1 MLIRILEVM
10 IPVIAVAGLGY
21 LYSLRY
27 RTDLAAINAIS
38 VNVFLPALVF
48 TVLSSQGFD
57 LARYPGLTIAAAAV
71 FFGSGMIAWP
81 IAKFLKYNVRTFVP
95 PMMFN
100 NCGNL
105 GLPLALLAFGEAGL
119 APAIVLLIVT
129 NLLYFSFGIYI
140 VDRQVHWRS
149 VLLSPPILAS
159 VAGLVV
165 SLWDVSVPTMIAT
178 PIAMLGDALIPVML
192 FALGIRLVDVNLSD
206 WKIGVIGAVL
216 CPLTAL
222 IVALAIQPLLQLPD
236 EQFRQ
241 LLLYCALPP
250 AVLVYLVAEQYQQ
263 EPQKVAA
270 IVGFGNIAAVVI
282 MPVIL
287 PFVLPVM

>member
-10 IPVIAVAGLGY
+10 IPVIVVAGLGY

-48 TVLSSQGFD
+48 TVMSSQDFD
-57 LARYPGLTIAAAAV
+57 LTRYPGLAIAAAAV
-71 FFGSGMIAWP
+71 FFGSGLIAWP
-81 IAKFLKYNVRTFVP
+81 IANLLKYDVRTFVP

-105 GLPLALLAFGEAGL
+105 GLPLALLAFGDSGL
-119 APAIVLLIVT
+119 APAIVLPIVT

-140 VDRQVHWRS
+140 VDQQVHWRS

-165 SLWDVSVPTMIAT
+165 SLWGVPVPTMIAT

-192 FALGIRLVDVNLSD
+192 FALGIRLVDVNLDD
-206 WKIGVIGAVL
+206 WKIGLIAAVL

-222 IVALAIQPLLQLPD
+222 VVALGIQPLLQLPD
-236 EQFRQ
+236 DQFRQ

-270 IVGFGNIAAVVI
+270 IVGFGNIAAIIIVSA
-282 MPVIL
+282 MLPVIL
-287 PFVLPVM
+287 PVG

>member
-10 IPVIAVAGLGY
+10 IPVIVVAGLGY

-48 TVLSSQGFD
+48 TVMSSQDFD
-57 LARYPGLTIAAAAV
+57 LTRYPGLAIAAAAV
-71 FFGSGMIAWP
+71 FFGSGLIAWP
-81 IAKFLKYNVRTFVP
+81 IANFLKYDVRTFVP

-105 GLPLALLAFGEAGL
+105 GLPLALLAFGDSGL

-140 VDRQVHWRS
+140 VDQQVHWRS

-165 SLWDVSVPTMIAT
+165 SLWGVPVPTMIAT

-192 FALGIRLVDVNLSD
+192 FALGIRLVDVNLDD
-206 WKIGVIGAVL
+206 WKIGLIAAAL

-222 IVALAIQPLLQLPD
+222 VVALGIQPLLQLPD
-236 EQFRQ
+236 DQFRQ

-270 IVGFGNIAAVVI
+270 IVGFGNIAAIIIVPA
-282 MPVIL
+282 ML
-287 PFVLPVM
+287 PFVLPVG

>member
-21 LYSLRY
+21 LSSLRY

-48 TVLSSQGFD
+48 TVMSSQDFD
-57 LARYPGLTIAAAAV
+57 LTRYPGLAIAAAAV
-71 FFGSGMIAWP
+71 FFGSGLIAWP
-81 IAKFLKYNVRTFVP
+81 IANFLKYDVRTFVP

-105 GLPLALLAFGEAGL
+105 GLPLALLAFGDSGL

-159 VAGLVV
+159 VVGLVV
-165 SLWDVSVPTMIAT
+165 SLWDVPIPMMIAT

-206 WKIGVIGAVL
+206 WKIGLIAAVL

-222 IVALAIQPLLQLPD
+222 IVALAIQPLLLLPD

-270 IVGFGNIAAVVI
+270 IVGFGNIAAIVI
-282 MPVIL
+282 VPAML
-287 PFVLPVM
+287 PFVLPAV

>member
-10 IPVIAVAGLGY
+10 IPVIVVAGLGY
-21 LYSLRY
+21 LYCLRY

-48 TVLSSQGFD
+48 TVMSSQDFD
-57 LARYPGLTIAAAAV
+57 LTRYPGLAIAAAAV
-71 FFGSGMIAWP
+71 FFGSGLIAWP
-81 IAKFLKYNVRTFVP
+81 IANFLKYDVRTFVP
-95 PMMFN
+95 PMMFI

-105 GLPLALLAFGEAGL
+105 GLPLALLAFGDSGL

-140 VDRQVHWRS
+140 VDQQVHWRS

-165 SLWDVSVPTMIAT
+165 SLWGVPVPTMIAT

-192 FALGIRLVDVNLSD
+192 FALGIRLVDVNLDD
-206 WKIGVIGAVL
+206 WKIGLIAAVL

-222 IVALAIQPLLQLPD
+222 VVALGIQPLLQLPD
-236 EQFRQ
+236 DQFRQ

-270 IVGFGNIAAVVI
+270 IVGFGNIAAIIIVPA
-282 MPVIL
+282 ML
-287 PFVLPVM
+287 PFVLPVG

>member
-1 MLIRILEVM
+1 MLIRILDVM

-48 TVLSSQGFD
+48 SVMSSQDFD
-57 LARYPGLTIAAAAV
+57 LARYPGLAMAAAAV
-71 FFGSGMIAWP
+71 FFGSGLIAWP
-81 IAKFLKYNVRTFVP
+81 VAIFLKYDIRTFLP

-105 GLPLALLAFGEAGL
+105 GLPLALLAFGDAGL

-129 NLLYFSFGIYI
+129 NLLYFSFGIYL
-140 VDRQVHWRS
+140 VNRQMHWRS

-165 SLWDVSVPTMIAT
+165 SLLDFSVPVMIGT

-192 FALGIRLVDVNLSD
+192 FALGIRLVDVKLSD
-206 WKIGVIGAVL
+206 WKIGLVGAVL

-270 IVGFGNIAAVVI
+270 LVGFGNIAAIVI
-282 MPVIL
+282 VPAMLPFIL
-287 PFVLPVM
+287 PVL

>member
-21 LYSLRY
+21 LYCLRY

-48 TVLSSQGFD
+48 TVMSSQDFD
-57 LARYPGLTIAAAAV
+57 LTRYPGLAIAAAAV
-71 FFGSGMIAWP
+71 FFGSGLIAWP
-81 IAKFLKYNVRTFVP
+81 IANFLKYDVRTFVP

-105 GLPLALLAFGEAGL
+105 GLPLALLAFGDSGL

-140 VDRQVHWRS
+140 VDQQVHWRS

-165 SLWDVSVPTMIAT
+165 SLWGVPVPTMIAT

-192 FALGIRLVDVNLSD
+192 FALGIRLVDVNLDD
-206 WKIGVIGAVL
+206 WKIGLIAAVL

-222 IVALAIQPLLQLPD
+222 VVALGIQPLLQLPD
-236 EQFRQ
+236 DQFRQ

-270 IVGFGNIAAVVI
+270 IVGFGNIAAIIIVPA
-282 MPVIL
+282 ML
-287 PFVLPVM
+287 PFVLPVG

>member
-48 TVLSSQGFD
+48 TVMSSQDFD
-57 LARYPGLTIAAAAV
+57 LTRYPGLAIAAAAV
-71 FFGSGMIAWP
+71 FFGSGLIAWP
-81 IAKFLKYNVRTFVP
+81 IANFLKYDVRTFVP
-95 PMMFN
+95 PIMFN

-105 GLPLALLAFGEAGL
+105 GLPLALLAFGDSGL

-140 VDRQVHWRS
+140 VDQQVHWRS

-165 SLWDVSVPTMIAT
+165 SLWGVPVPTMIAT

-192 FALGIRLVDVNLSD
+192 FALGIRLVDVNLND
-206 WKIGVIGAVL
+206 WKIGLIAAVL

-222 IVALAIQPLLQLPD
+222 VVALGIQPLLQLPD
-236 EQFRQ
+236 DQFRQ

-270 IVGFGNIAAVVI
+270 MVGFGNIAAIIIVPA
-282 MPVIL
+282 ML
-287 PFVLPVM
+287 PFVLPAV

>member
-27 RTDLAAINAIS
+27 RTDLAGINAIS

-48 TVLSSQGFD
+48 TVMSSQDFD
-57 LARYPGLTIAAAAV
+57 LDSYPGLAIAATAV
-71 FFGSGMIAWP
+71 FFGSGLIAWP
-81 IAKFLKYNVRTFVP
+81 VAVLFKYNIRTFVP

-105 GLPLALLAFGEAGL
+105 GLPLALLAFGDTGL

-140 VDRQVHWRS
+140 VDRQVHWRN

-165 SLWDVSVPTMIAT
+165 SLGDVSIPSMIAT

-206 WKIGVIGAVL
+206 WKIGLVGAVL

-222 IVALAIQPLLQLPD
+222 IVALGIQPLLQLPD
-236 EQFRQ
+236 DQFRQ

-263 EPQKVAA
+263 EPEKVAA
-270 IVGFGNIAAVVI
+270 IVGFGNMAAIVI
-282 MPVIL
+282 VPIML
-287 PFVLPVM
+287 PFVLPAV

>member
-1 MLIRILEVM
+1 MLIRILDVM

-48 TVLSSQGFD
+48 SVMSSQDFD
-57 LARYPGLTIAAAAV
+57 LTRYPGLALAAAAV
-71 FFGSGMIAWP
+71 FFGSGLIAWP
-81 IAKFLKYNVRTFVP
+81 VAIVLKYDIRTFLP

-105 GLPLALLAFGEAGL
+105 GLPLALLAFGDAGL

-129 NLLYFSFGIYI
+129 NLLYFSFGIYLI
-140 VDRQVHWRS
+140 NRQMHWRS

-165 SLWDVSVPTMIAT
+165 SLLDFSVPVMIAT
-178 PIAMLGDALIPVML
+178 PIAMLGEALIPVML
-192 FALGIRLVDVNLSD
+192 FALGIRLVDVKLSD
-206 WKIGVIGAVL
+206 WKIGLAGAVL

-222 IVALAIQPLLQLPD
+222 IVALTIQPLLQLPD

-270 IVGFGNIAAVVI
+270 LVGFGNIAAIVI
-282 MPVIL
+282 VPAMLPFIL
-287 PFVLPVM
+287 PAL

>member
-10 IPVIAVAGLGY
+10 IPVIVVAGLGY

-48 TVLSSQGFD
+48 TVMSSQDFD
-57 LARYPGLTIAAAAV
+57 LTRYPGLAIAAAAV
-71 FFGSGMIAWP
+71 FFGSGLIAWP
-81 IAKFLKYNVRTFVP
+81 IANFLKYDVRTFVP

-105 GLPLALLAFGEAGL
+105 GLPLALLAFGDSGL

-140 VDRQVHWRS
+140 VDQQVHWRS

-159 VAGLVV
+159 VAGLVI
-165 SLWDVSVPTMIAT
+165 SLWGVPVPTMIAT

-192 FALGIRLVDVNLSD
+192 FALGIRLVDVNLDD
-206 WKIGVIGAVL
+206 WKIGLIAAVL

-222 IVALAIQPLLQLPD
+222 VVALGIQPLLQLPD
-236 EQFRQ
+236 DQFRQ

-270 IVGFGNIAAVVI
+270 IVGFGNIAAIIIVPA
-282 MPVIL
+282 ML
-287 PFVLPVM
+287 PFVLPVV

>member
-27 RTDLAAINAIS
+27 RTDLAGINAIS

-48 TVLSSQGFD
+48 TVMSSQDFD
-57 LARYPGLTIAAAAV
+57 LDSYPGLAIAATAV
-71 FFGSGMIAWP
+71 FFGSGLIAWP
-81 IAKFLKYNVRTFVP
+81 VAVLLKYNTRTFVP

-105 GLPLALLAFGEAGL
+105 GLPLALLAFGDTGL

-140 VDRQVHWRS
+140 VDRQVHWRN

-159 VAGLVV
+159 VAGLIV
-165 SLWDVSVPTMIAT
+165 SLGDVPIPSMIAT

-206 WKIGVIGAVL
+206 WKIGLVGAVL

-222 IVALAIQPLLQLPD
+222 IVGLGIQPLLQLPD
-236 EQFRQ
+236 DQFRQ

-263 EPQKVAA
+263 EPEKVAA
-270 IVGFGNIAAVVI
+270 IVGFGNMAAIVI
-282 MPVIL
+282 VPIML
-287 PFVLPVM
+287 PFVLPAV

>member
-10 IPVIAVAGLGY
+10 IPVIVVAGLGY

-48 TVLSSQGFD
+48 TVMSSQDFD
-57 LARYPGLTIAAAAV
+57 LTRYPGLAIAAAAV
-71 FFGSGMIAWP
+71 FFGSGLIAWP
-81 IAKFLKYNVRTFVP
+81 IANFLKYDVRTFVP

-105 GLPLALLAFGEAGL
+105 GLPLALLAVGDSGL

-140 VDRQVHWRS
+140 VDQQVHWRS

-165 SLWDVSVPTMIAT
+165 SLWGVPVPTMIAT

-192 FALGIRLVDVNLSD
+192 FALGIRLVDVNLDD
-206 WKIGVIGAVL
+206 WKIGLIAAVL

-222 IVALAIQPLLQLPD
+222 VVALGIQPLLQLPD
-236 EQFRQ
+236 DQFRQ

-270 IVGFGNIAAVVI
+270 IVGFGNIAAIIIVPA
-282 MPVIL
+282 ML
-287 PFVLPVM
+287 PFVLPVG

>member
-10 IPVIAVAGLGY
+10 IPVIVVAGLGY
-21 LYSLRY
+21 LYCLRY

-48 TVLSSQGFD
+48 TVMSSQDFD
-57 LARYPGLTIAAAAV
+57 LTRYPGLAIAAAAV
-71 FFGSGMIAWP
+71 FFGSGLIAWP
-81 IAKFLKYNVRTFVP
+81 IANFLKYDVRTFVP

-105 GLPLALLAFGEAGL
+105 GLPLALLAFGDSGL

-140 VDRQVHWRS
+140 VDQQVHWRS

-165 SLWDVSVPTMIAT
+165 SLWGVPVPTMIAT

-192 FALGIRLVDVNLSD
+192 FALGIRLVDVNLDD
-206 WKIGVIGAVL
+206 WKIGLIAAVL

-222 IVALAIQPLLQLPD
+222 VVALGIQPLLQLPD
-236 EQFRQ
+236 DQFRQ

-270 IVGFGNIAAVVI
+270 IVGFGNIAAIIIVPA
-282 MPVIL
+282 MLPFIL
-287 PFVLPVM
+287 PVG

>member
-10 IPVIAVAGLGY
+10 IPVIVVAGLGY

-48 TVLSSQGFD
+48 TVMSSQDFD
-57 LARYPGLTIAAAAV
+57 LTRYPGLAIAAAAV
-71 FFGSGMIAWP
+71 FFGSGLIAWP
-81 IAKFLKYNVRTFVP
+81 IANFLKYDVRTFVP

-105 GLPLALLAFGEAGL
+105 GLPLALLAFGDSGL

-140 VDRQVHWRS
+140 VDQQVHWRS

-165 SLWDVSVPTMIAT
+165 SLWGVPVPTMIAT

-192 FALGIRLVDVNLSD
+192 FALGIRLVDVNLDD
-206 WKIGVIGAVL
+206 WKIGLIAAVL

-222 IVALAIQPLLQLPD
+222 VVALGIQPLLQLPD
-236 EQFRQ
+236 DQFRQ

-270 IVGFGNIAAVVI
+270 IVGFGNIAAIIIVPA
-282 MPVIL
+282 MLPFIL
-287 PFVLPVM
+287 PVG

>member
-10 IPVIAVAGLGY
+10 IPVIVVAGLGY
-21 LYSLRY
+21 LYCLRY

-48 TVLSSQGFD
+48 TVMSSQDFD
-57 LARYPGLTIAAAAV
+57 LTRYPGLAIAAAAV
-71 FFGSGMIAWP
+71 FFGSGLIAWP
-81 IAKFLKYNVRTFVP
+81 IANFLKYDVRTFVP

-105 GLPLALLAFGEAGL
+105 GLPLALLAFGDSGL

-140 VDRQVHWRS
+140 VDQQVHWRS

-165 SLWDVSVPTMIAT
+165 SLWGVPVPTMIAT

-192 FALGIRLVDVNLSD
+192 FALGIRLVDVNLDD
-206 WKIGVIGAVL
+206 WKIGLIAAVL

-222 IVALAIQPLLQLPD
+222 VVALGIQPLLQLPD
-236 EQFRQ
+236 DQFRQ

-270 IVGFGNIAAVVI
+270 IVGFGNIAAIIIVPA
-282 MPVIL
+282 ML
-287 PFVLPVM
+287 PFVLPVG

>member
-48 TVLSSQGFD
+48 TVMSSQDFD
-57 LARYPGLTIAAAAV
+57 LTRYPGLAIAAAAV
-71 FFGSGMIAWP
+71 FFGSGLIAWP
-81 IAKFLKYNVRTFVP
+81 IANFLKYDVRTFVP
-95 PMMFN
+95 PIMFN

-105 GLPLALLAFGEAGL
+105 GLPLALLAFGDSGL

-140 VDRQVHWRS
+140 VDQQVHWRS

-165 SLWDVSVPTMIAT
+165 SLWGVPVPTMIAT

-192 FALGIRLVDVNLSD
+192 FALGIRLVDVNLND
-206 WKIGVIGAVL
+206 WKIGLIAAVL

-222 IVALAIQPLLQLPD
+222 VVALGIQPLLQLPD
-236 EQFRQ
+236 DQFRQ

-270 IVGFGNIAAVVI
+270 MVGFGNIAAIIIV
-282 MPVIL
+282 PVML
-287 PFVLPVM
+287 PFVLPAV

>member
-27 RTDLAAINAIS
+27 RTDLAGINAIS

-48 TVLSSQGFD
+48 TVMSSQDFD
-57 LARYPGLTIAAAAV
+57 LDSYPGLAIAATAV
-71 FFGSGMIAWP
+71 FFGSGLIAWP
-81 IAKFLKYNVRTFVP
+81 VAVLLKYNTRTFVP

-105 GLPLALLAFGEAGL
+105 GLPLALLAFGDTGL

-140 VDRQVHWRS
+140 VDRQVHWRD

-165 SLWDVSVPTMIAT
+165 SLGDVSIPSMIAT

-206 WKIGVIGAVL
+206 WKIGLVGAVL

-222 IVALAIQPLLQLPD
+222 IVALGIQPLLQLPD
-236 EQFRQ
+236 DQFRQ

-263 EPQKVAA
+263 EPEKVAA
-270 IVGFGNIAAVVI
+270 IVGFGNMAAIVI
-282 MPVIL
+282 VPIML
-287 PFVLPVM
+287 PFFLPAV

>member
-10 IPVIAVAGLGY
+10 IPVIVVAGLGY
-21 LYSLRY
+21 LYCLRY
-27 RTDLAAINAIS
+27 RTDLVAINAIS

-48 TVLSSQGFD
+48 TVMSSQDFD
-57 LARYPGLTIAAAAV
+57 LTRYPGLAIAAAAV
-71 FFGSGMIAWP
+71 FFGSGLIAWP
-81 IAKFLKYNVRTFVP
+81 IANFLKYDVRTFVP

-105 GLPLALLAFGEAGL
+105 GLPLALLAFGDSGL

-140 VDRQVHWRS
+140 VDQQVHWRS

-165 SLWDVSVPTMIAT
+165 SLWGVPVPTMIAT

-192 FALGIRLVDVNLSD
+192 FALGIRLVDVNLDD
-206 WKIGVIGAVL
+206 WKIGLIAAVL

-222 IVALAIQPLLQLPD
+222 VVALGIQPLLQLPD
-236 EQFRQ
+236 DQFRQ

-270 IVGFGNIAAVVI
+270 IVGFGNIAAIIIVPA
-282 MPVIL
+282 ML
-287 PFVLPVM
+287 PFVLPVG

>member
-10 IPVIAVAGLGY
+10 IPVIVVAGLGY

-48 TVLSSQGFD
+48 TVMSNQDFD
-57 LARYPGLTIAAAAV
+57 LTRYPGLAIAAAAV
-71 FFGSGMIAWP
+71 FFGSGLIAWP
-81 IAKFLKYNVRTFVP
+81 IANFLKYDVRTFVP

-105 GLPLALLAFGEAGL
+105 GLPLALLAFGDSGL

-140 VDRQVHWRS
+140 VDQQVHWRS

-165 SLWDVSVPTMIAT
+165 SLWGVPVPTMIAT

-192 FALGIRLVDVNLSD
+192 FALGIRLVDVNLDD
-206 WKIGVIGAVL
+206 WKIGLIAAVL

-222 IVALAIQPLLQLPD
+222 VVALGIQPLLQLPD
-236 EQFRQ
+236 DQFRQ

-270 IVGFGNIAAVVI
+270 IVGFGNIAAIISVPA
-282 MPVIL
+282 ML
-287 PFVLPVM
+287 PIVLPDG

>member
-10 IPVIAVAGLGY
+10 IPVIVVAGLGY

-48 TVLSSQGFD
+48 TVMSSQDFD
-57 LARYPGLTIAAAAV
+57 LTRYPGLAIAAAAV
-71 FFGSGMIAWP
+71 FFGSGLIAWP
-81 IAKFLKYNVRTFVP
+81 IANFLKYDVRTFVP

-105 GLPLALLAFGEAGL
+105 GLPLALLAFGDSGL

-140 VDRQVHWRS
+140 VDQQVHWRS

-165 SLWDVSVPTMIAT
+165 SLWSLPVPTMIAT

-192 FALGIRLVDVNLSD
+192 FALGIRLVDVNLDD
-206 WKIGVIGAVL
+206 WKIGLIAAVL

-222 IVALAIQPLLQLPD
+222 VVALGIQPLLQLPD
-236 EQFRQ
+236 DQFRQ

-270 IVGFGNIAAVVI
+270 IVGFGNIAAIIIVPA
-282 MPVIL
+282 ML
-287 PFVLPVM
+287 PFVLPVV

>member
-27 RTDLAAINAIS
+27 RTDLAGINAIS

-48 TVLSSQGFD
+48 TVMSSQDFD
-57 LARYPGLTIAAAAV
+57 LDSYPGLAIAATAV
-71 FFGSGMIAWP
+71 FFGSGLIAWP
-81 IAKFLKYNVRTFVP
+81 VAVLFKYNIRTFVP

-105 GLPLALLAFGEAGL
+105 GLPLALLAFGDTGL

-140 VDRQVHWRS
+140 VDRQVHWRD

-165 SLWDVSVPTMIAT
+165 SLGDVSIPSMIAT

-206 WKIGVIGAVL
+206 WKIGLVGAVL

-222 IVALAIQPLLQLPD
+222 IVALGIQPLLQLPD
-236 EQFRQ
+236 DQFRQ

-263 EPQKVAA
+263 EPEKVAA
-270 IVGFGNIAAVVI
+270 IVGFGNMAAIVI
-282 MPVIL
+282 VPTML
-287 PFVLPVM
+287 PFVLPAM

>member
-1 MLIRILEVM
+1 MLIRILDVM

-27 RTDLAAINAIS
+27 RTDLAAINTIS

-48 TVLSSQGFD
+48 SVMSSQDFD
-57 LARYPGLTIAAAAV
+57 LARYPGLAMAAAAV
-71 FFGSGMIAWP
+71 FFGSGLIAWP
-81 IAKFLKYNVRTFVP
+81 VAIFLKYDIRTFLP

-105 GLPLALLAFGEAGL
+105 GLPLALLAFGDAGL

-129 NLLYFSFGIYI
+129 NLLYFSFGIYL
-140 VDRQVHWRS
+140 VNRQMQWRS

-165 SLWDVSVPTMIAT
+165 SLLDFSVPVMIAT
-178 PIAMLGDALIPVML
+178 PIAMLGEALIPVML
-192 FALGIRLVDVNLSD
+192 FALGIRLVDVKLSD
-206 WKIGVIGAVL
+206 WKIGLVGAVL

-270 IVGFGNIAAVVI
+270 LVGFGNIAAIIIVPA
-282 MPVIL
+282 MLPFIL
-287 PFVLPVM
+287 PVL

>member
-1 MLIRILEVM
+1 
-10 IPVIAVAGLGY
+10 
-21 LYSLRY
+21 
-27 RTDLAAINAIS
+27 
-38 VNVFLPALVF
+38 
-48 TVLSSQGFD
+48 
-57 LARYPGLTIAAAAV
+57 
-71 FFGSGMIAWP
+71 
-81 IAKFLKYNVRTFVP
+81 
-95 PMMFN
+95 MMFN

-105 GLPLALLAFGEAGL
+105 GLPLALLAFGDSGL

-140 VDRQVHWRS
+140 VDQQVHWRS

-165 SLWDVSVPTMIAT
+165 SLWGVPVPTMIAT

-192 FALGIRLVDVNLSD
+192 FALGIRLVDVNLND
-206 WKIGVIGAVL
+206 WKIGLIAAVL

-222 IVALAIQPLLQLPD
+222 VVALGIQPLLQLPD
-236 EQFRQ
+236 DQFRQ

-270 IVGFGNIAAVVI
+270 MVGFGNIAAIIIVPA
-282 MPVIL
+282 ML
-287 PFVLPVM
+287 PFVLPAV

>member
-10 IPVIAVAGLGY
+10 IPVIVVAGLGY

-27 RTDLAAINAIS
+27 RTDLAAINAVS

-48 TVLSSQGFD
+48 TVMSSQDFD
-57 LARYPGLTIAAAAV
+57 LTRYPGLAIAAAAV
-71 FFGSGMIAWP
+71 FFGSGLIAWP
-81 IAKFLKYNVRTFVP
+81 IANFLKYDVRTFVP

-105 GLPLALLAFGEAGL
+105 GLPLALLAFGDSGL

-140 VDRQVHWRS
+140 VDQQVHWRS

-165 SLWDVSVPTMIAT
+165 SLWGVPVPTMIAT

-192 FALGIRLVDVNLSD
+192 FALGIRLVDVNLDD
-206 WKIGVIGAVL
+206 WKIGLIAAVL

-222 IVALAIQPLLQLPD
+222 VVALGIQPLLQLPD
-236 EQFRQ
+236 DQFRQ

-270 IVGFGNIAAVVI
+270 IVGFGNIAAIVI
-282 MPVIL
+282 IPAML
-287 PFVLPVM
+287 PFVMPAV

>member
-1 MLIRILEVM
+1 MLIRILDVM

-27 RTDLAAINAIS
+27 RTDLAAINTIS

-48 TVLSSQGFD
+48 SVMSSQDFD
-57 LARYPGLTIAAAAV
+57 LARYPGLAIAAAAV
-71 FFGSGMIAWP
+71 FFGSGLIAWP
-81 IAKFLKYNVRTFVP
+81 VAIFLKYDIRTFLP

-105 GLPLALLAFGEAGL
+105 GLPLALLAFGDAGL

-129 NLLYFSFGIYI
+129 NLLYFSFGIYL
-140 VDRQVHWRS
+140 VNRQVHWRS

-165 SLWDVSVPTMIAT
+165 SLLDFSVPVMIAT
-178 PIAMLGDALIPVML
+178 PIAMLGEALIPVML
-192 FALGIRLVDVNLSD
+192 FALGIRLVDVKLSD
-206 WKIGVIGAVL
+206 WKIGLVGAVL

-270 IVGFGNIAAVVI
+270 LVGFGNIAAIVI
-282 MPVIL
+282 VPAMLPFIL
-287 PFVLPVM
+287 PVL

>member
-1 MLIRILEVM
+1 MLIRILDVM

-48 TVLSSQGFD
+48 SVMSSQDFD
-57 LARYPGLTIAAAAV
+57 LARYPGLAMAAAAV
-71 FFGSGMIAWP
+71 FFGSGLIAWP
-81 IAKFLKYNVRTFVP
+81 VAIFLKYDIRTFLP

-105 GLPLALLAFGEAGL
+105 GLPLALLAFGDAGL

-129 NLLYFSFGIYI
+129 NLLYFSFGIYL
-140 VDRQVHWRS
+140 VNRQMHWRS

-165 SLWDVSVPTMIAT
+165 SLLDFSVPVMIAT
-178 PIAMLGDALIPVML
+178 PIAMLGEALIPVML
-192 FALGIRLVDVNLSD
+192 FALGIRLVDVKLSD
-206 WKIGVIGAVL
+206 WKIGLVGAVL

-270 IVGFGNIAAVVI
+270 LVGFGNIAAIVI
-282 MPVIL
+282 VPAMLPFIL
-287 PFVLPVM
+287 PVL

>member
-10 IPVIAVAGLGY
+10 IPVIVVAGLGY

-48 TVLSSQGFD
+48 TVMSSQDFD
-57 LARYPGLTIAAAAV
+57 LTRYPGLAIAAAAV
-71 FFGSGMIAWP
+71 FFGSGLIAWP
-81 IAKFLKYNVRTFVP
+81 IANLLKYDVRTFVP

-105 GLPLALLAFGEAGL
+105 GLPLALLAFGDSGL
-119 APAIVLLIVT
+119 APAIVRLIVT
-129 NLLYFSFGIYI
+129 SLVYFSFGIYI
-140 VDRQVHWRS
+140 VDQQVHWRS

-165 SLWDVSVPTMIAT
+165 SLWGVPVPTMIAT

-192 FALGIRLVDVNLSD
+192 FALGIRLVDVNLDD
-206 WKIGVIGAVL
+206 WKIGLIAAVL

-222 IVALAIQPLLQLPD
+222 VVALGIQPLLQLPD
-236 EQFRQ
+236 DQFRQ

-270 IVGFGNIAAVVI
+270 IVGFGNIAAIIIVPA
-282 MPVIL
+282 ML
-287 PFVLPVM
+287 PFVLPVG